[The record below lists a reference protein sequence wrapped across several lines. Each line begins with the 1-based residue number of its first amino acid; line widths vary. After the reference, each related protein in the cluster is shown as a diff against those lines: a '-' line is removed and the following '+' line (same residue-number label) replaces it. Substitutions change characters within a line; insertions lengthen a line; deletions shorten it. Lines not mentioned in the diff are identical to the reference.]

1 MKQGFVISVVVVLFL
16 LISSAYSQ
24 VSKTFKFNNK
34 TGVTIT
40 SLRVASNDT
49 YDWSLPLNTQE
60 KVMNNQSFNFTMKID
75 TARCI
80 YDFKF
85 TTDDGTDY
93 ILEDITLCAKADI
106 DLVIPEKKEKD

>member
-1 MKQGFVISVVVVLFL
+1 MKRSILLTAALTLFL
-16 LISSAYSQ
+16 FISSAYSQ
-24 VSKTFKFNNK
+24 VSKTYKANNK
-34 TGVTIT
+34 TGATIT
-40 SLRVASNDT
+40 SLRVSSNDV

-60 KVMNNQSFNFTMKID
+60 KVMNSQTFNFTMKID

-93 ILEDITLCAKADI
+93 ILEDISLCAKTDI
-106 DLVIPEKKEKD
+106 DIMMPEKK